1 MLRPYLQGVT
11 ELKMPNQRQLNNRF
25 KAVLP
30 HHRLYDLRTTF
41 QTRCTE
47 CGINE
52 TVIGLFMGNSIG
64 KLKAAYTD
72 FSDDFLLKEGEKFSY

>member
-1 MLRPYLQGVT
+1 
-11 ELKMPNQRQLNNRF
+11 MPKPEALTKRF

-30 HHRLYDLRTTF
+30 HHKLYDMRTTF

-47 CGINE
+47 CGVNE

-72 FSDDFLLKEGEKFSY
+72 FSDEFLLKEGEKFSY